1 MNKQEAHEML
11 QHFTNFLQTHTYL
24 VILIGVVLAVIMGVL
39 GIILNFYKEEIKT
52 HAKNKKLKK
61 KDTKRIAEIE
71 KMEDYLQ
78 SMKNTLLFDKNNNN
92 DYQTS
97 IKQEQALKEISNKI
111 ETLKTIK
118 GLEKYGSK
126 QTN

>member
-11 QHFTNFLQTHTYL
+11 QHFTTFLQTHTYL

-39 GIILNFYKEEIKT
+39 GIILNFYKEEIKQ

-78 SMKNTLLFDKNNNN
+78 GLKDTLLCDKIDNH

-97 IKQEQALKEISNKI
+97 VTKQQAIKDITTKI

-118 GLEKYGSK
+118 GLEQHGS
-126 QTN
+126 QAN